1 MACILVVDDRFLNR
15 HFLLSLLG
23 YGGHRLLEAANG
35 AAALEIVRAER
46 PDLVITDV
54 LMPHMDGYEFVARL
68 RAEPAIAGTPVI
80 FYTATFR
87 ERDTKAQADASGVT
101 WVLAKPSEPEA
112 ILHMVQQALGLS
124 SDATPLTSGTADA
137 TEKQILTLT
146 DQLGDEVKDLDVG
159 AALRRFGGNLPVYL
173 RALHSFVADARAI
186 DQQLPERVSAD
197 VSAGQRDHVHR
208 SLHTLKGLAATIGA
222 TPLANLAAQAQAGD
236 LAELAA
242 LLPQVKS
249 ATLQAVDAAKML
261 AARLKEI
268 SKPEM
273 SKPPGGAVSVSDAP
287 PLRVELQ
294 ALASLLKEA
303 NMDALT
309 VCEQIM
315 QRRPA
320 NAMPTEFEILAQA
333 VNRLDFQTAL
343 RVCDD
348 ILQQPLHQPQW

>member
-23 YGGHRLLEAANG
+23 YGGHRLLEAATG
-35 AAALEIVRAER
+35 AAALDLVRAER

-68 RAEPAIAGTPVI
+68 RADPATAETAVI

-87 ERDTKAQADASGVT
+87 GREANAQADACGVT

-124 SDATPLTSGTADA
+124 ADAAPLTSGMVDA
-137 TEKQILTLT
+137 TEKQILAIT
-146 DQLGDEVKDLDVG
+146 DQLGDVVKELDVK
-159 AALRRFGGNLPVYL
+159 AALHRFGGNLPVYL
-173 RALHSFVADARAI
+173 RALHSFFTDARAI
-186 DQQLPERVSAD
+186 DQQLPERVSTD

-222 TPLANLAAQAQAGD
+222 KPLADLAAQAQAGD
-236 LAELAA
+236 LAQLAA

-249 ATLQAVDAAKML
+249 ATQQAVDAAKML

-273 SKPPGGAVSVSDAP
+273 SKPPGGTASASDAP
-287 PLRVELQ
+287 PLRDELQ
-294 ALASLLKEA
+294 VLAGLLKEA
-303 NMDALT
+303 NMNALS

-315 QRRPA
+315 QRRA
-320 NAMPTEFEILAQA
+320 NAMPAEFETLAQA
-333 VNRLDFQTAL
+333 VNRLDFQSAL
-343 RVCDD
+343 RVCDG
-348 ILQQPLHQPQW
+348 ILQQPLPPPQW

>member
-35 AAALEIVRAER
+35 AAALDIVRAER

-54 LMPHMDGYEFVARL
+54 LMPQMDGYEFVAQL
-68 RAEPAIAGTPVI
+68 RADPAIASTVVM

-87 ERDTKAQADASGVT
+87 GREANAQADACGVT

-112 ILHMVQQALGLS
+112 ILHMVHQALGLS
-124 SDATPLTSGTADA
+124 SDATPPTSGMPDA
-137 TEKQILTLT
+137 TKKQILTIT
-146 DQLGDEVKDLDVG
+146 EQLGGEGKELDVE
-159 AALRRFGGNLPVYL
+159 AALGRFGGNLPVYL
-173 RALHSFVADARAI
+173 RALHSFFADARAI
-186 DQQLPERVSAD
+186 DQQLPDRVSAD

-208 SLHTLKGLAATIGA
+208 WLHTLKGLAGTIGA
-222 TPLANLAAQAQAGD
+222 KPLATLATRAQAGD
-236 LAELAA
+236 VAELAA

-249 ATLQAVDAAKML
+249 ATLQAADAAKSL
-261 AARLKEI
+261 AARLEEI
-268 SKPEM
+268 PKPEM
-273 SKPPGGAVSVSDAP
+273 SKPPAGGTSASDTP
-287 PLRVELQ
+287 PSRAELQ
-294 ALASLLKEA
+294 TLASLLKEA
-303 NMDALT
+303 NMDALS

-320 NAMPTEFEILAQA
+320 NAMPAEFEILARA
-333 VNRLDFQTAL
+333 VNQLDFPTAL

-348 ILQQPLHQPQW
+348 ILQRSLQQAQW

>member
-23 YGGHRLLEAANG
+23 YGGHRLLEAATG
-35 AAALEIVRAER
+35 AAALDIVRAER

-54 LMPHMDGYEFVARL
+54 LMPHMDGYEFVAHL
-68 RAEPAIAGTPVI
+68 RADPAIADTVVI

-87 ERDTKAQADASGVT
+87 GREANAQADACGVT
-101 WVLAKPSEPEA
+101 WVLPKPSEPEA

-124 SDATPLTSGTADA
+124 PDATPLVSGTADA
-137 TEKQILTLT
+137 TEKQILTIT
-146 DQLGDEVKDLDVG
+146 DQLGDAVKALDVK

-173 RALHSFVADARAI
+173 RALQSFFTDARAI
-186 DQQLPERVSAD
+186 DQQLPARVSTD

-208 SLHTLKGLAATIGA
+208 SLHTLRGLAATIGA
-222 TPLANLAAQAQAGD
+222 KPLANLATQAQAGD
-236 LAELAA
+236 LVELAA

-249 ATLQAVDAAKML
+249 ATQQAVDAAKML

-268 SKPEM
+268 PKPEM
-273 SKPPGGAVSVSDAP
+273 SKLPDGAVPVSCTP
-287 PLRVELQ
+287 PLRDELQ
-294 ALASLLKEA
+294 ALASLLKES
-303 NMDALT
+303 NMNALS

-320 NAMPTEFEILAQA
+320 NAMPAEFETLAQA
-333 VNRLDFQTAL
+333 VNQLDFQSAL
-343 RVCDD
+343 RICDR
-348 ILQQPLHQPQW
+348 ILQQSLQQPQ